1 MHRFLSRSKTKFGNS
16 PRILGEFLEQSPNS
30 VFAAVKNLFMIRARQ
45 ASVAVLLMSPL
56 LAQEADPPSV
66 QAVHITQEPVLDG
79 VLDEPV
85 WQEASPVGQF
95 RQRKDRKSVV

>member
-1 MHRFLSRSKTKFGNS
+1 MRL
-16 PRILGEFLEQSPNS
+16 L
-30 VFAAVKNLFMIRARQ
+30 VRAKQ

-66 QAVHITQEPVLDG
+66 QAVQVEQEPVLDG

-85 WQEASPVGQF
+85 WQEASPAGQF
-95 RQRKDRKSVV
+95 RQRNPQEGNPATEKTEVRII